1 MSQPNSDQN
10 GKARF
15 STGGRIE
22 MHPDSVE
29 NLGVNKKGRKV
40 VLVNGKDQFEIVPIE
55 SNPLPNLGN
64 GQSPIPKHTKPKI
77 FFEDYN

>member
-1 MSQPNSDQN
+1 MSQPSSGQN

-22 MHPDSVE
+22 MHPDFVE
-29 NLGVNKKGRKV
+29 DLGVNEEGKRI
-40 VLVNGKDQFEIVPIE
+40 VLVNGKDKFEIVPIT
-55 SNPLPNLGN
+55 SRVLPNLGN
-64 GQSPIPKHTKPKI
+64 GQSSTIKRPKPSP